1 MTSNAVIERMTTRR
15 GRMTTSTRKNLT
27 IAYEV
32 NSVCCVLFESV
43 VARSECGLLYSAEAH
58 VVELNGLML
67 YRELE
72 CAVFWNGVMLY
83 AELCCVILLCCMQY

>member
-1 MTSNAVIERMTTRR
+1 
-15 GRMTTSTRKNLT
+15 
-27 IAYEV
+27 
-32 NSVCCVLFESV
+32 
-43 VARSECGLLYSAEAH
+43 
-58 VVELNGLML
+58 VELNGLML